1 MGLFRRKRKTVDMN
15 ARSEKLGLRHSDLLV
30 MGQLIEHGADLH
42 RPRHTLYYLY
52 FPDAEGSA
60 AAADSIREL
69 GFRVRV
75 NEPDEQIPQWSLICE
90 HDALV
95 LDPDTVRANS
105 DRFEAIAAANNGDYD
120 GWQAAVTH
128 VDD

>member
-1 MGLFRRKRKTVDMN
+1 MGLFRRKRKTVDPN
-15 ARSEKLGLRHSDLLV
+15 ARSERLGLRNSDLLV
-30 MGQLIEHGADLH
+30 MGQLMDLGADLTK
-42 RPRHTLYYLY
+42 PRHTLYYLY
-52 FPDAEGSA
+52 LPDGDA
-60 AAADSIREL
+60 AAAAAAAIGDL

-75 NEPDEQIPQWSLICE
+75 NEPDDQIPQWSLVCE

-95 LDPDTVRANS
+95 LDPGTVRANS

-120 GWQAAVTH
+120 GWEAAVTH